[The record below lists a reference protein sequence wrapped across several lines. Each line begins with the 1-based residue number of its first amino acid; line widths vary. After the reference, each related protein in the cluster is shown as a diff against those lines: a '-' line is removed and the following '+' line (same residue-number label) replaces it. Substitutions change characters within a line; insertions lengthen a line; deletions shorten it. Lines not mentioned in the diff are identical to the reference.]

1 MPIQPTMAFFC
12 PKRKCYVSRETNK
25 RFKGLAKHL
34 RMTYFHDFEPP
45 PGLGKRVG
53 PKGYRAG
60 TSLDRAIGALVSG
73 GSLEGIPKWAQNLAK
88 KVVTGLRAAG
98 ISKMKSQL
106 VVYDSASNFATAVDV
121 CGVNTRTKKYVL
133 IEIKY
138 SSHRSALVK
147 SAYAVPGRNRS
158 HMIRCGLPNTMKH
171 QHEIQARATAKLFCS
186 CFKIPRSS
194 VDARVVVVPYSG
206 PILEYRV
213 EL

>member
-1 MPIQPTMAFFC
+1 MAFFC

-60 TSLDRAIGALVSG
+60 TSLDRAVGALVSR
-73 GSLEGIPKWAQNLAK
+73 GSLEGIPKWAQKLAH
-88 KVVTGLRAAG
+88 KVVLRLRIAG
-98 ISKMKSQL
+98 ISKMKSQ
-106 VVYDSASNFATAVDV
+106 VVVHDSASNFATAVDV
-121 CGVNTRTKKYVL
+121 CGVDLRTKKYVL
-133 IEIKY
+133 VEIKY
-138 SSHRSALVK
+138 SSHRSTLVK
-147 SAYAVPGRNRS
+147 GAYAVPGRNRT

-186 CFKIPRSS
+186 CFKVPRNR
-194 VDARVVVVPYSG
+194 VDVRVLVVPFSG
-206 PILEYRV
+206 PVLEYPV
-213 EL
+213 DL